1 MIVSTIK
8 SDSFFGFCKLSGK
21 NSPFMK
27 EKTVISPR
35 LLTLIGETSQE
46 IIHLPRGAGD
56 FFTVGRESVCDL
68 QIKNISVSRKHCRFI
83 CEGDAF
89 VLEDLDSH
97 NGTFVNDLPV
107 KRRQI
112 VHGDRIRVGNAYF
125 MFLMRENNDAPHFD
139 ARFDDG
145 SLITNSTI
153 RLFPDAA
160 DFAPDL
166 NVLIKLGKAINEIKE
181 TDELK
186 REFLEIILEFVPA
199 ERAAILYTDEDLEN
213 AEAICVSAKTRA
225 DCDSM
230 QISHTVSKQVLD
242 ERVALLSNDLSDAN
256 LEKAE
261 SLISS
266 QVTSLLCVPLG
277 NESRKGLIY
286 LDTSDAA
293 ARFTEN
299 HLEQMTAVS
308 FLVSAAVDNAE
319 SIGNLRRENAIL
331 KDNLQIKTDII
342 GESPAIQRVF
352 QFIGKAAPSNSTV
365 LITGESGTGKELVA
379 QAIHHNSLRS
389 EKSFVAINCAALSE
403 NLLESELFGHERG
416 SFTGAYAQKKGKLEI
431 ADGGT
436 VFLDEIGE
444 LAPALQIKL
453 LRVLQEREFER
464 VGGTKTVRV
473 NVRVIAATN
482 RDLETDVKNG
492 KFRSDL
498 FFRLNVLQI
507 KVPPLRERKLDITL
521 LAQHFVRKYSDRCH
535 RKVTGLSKEAK
546 KILLDSDWQGNVRE
560 LENVIERAVV
570 LGTAKQ
576 IKPEDLPTEIAG
588 ESLPALNLKGDFYEQ
603 LKQTKQQIVL
613 FAICNSKGN
622 YSEAARQLGIHPNNL
637 HRIVRELGIKDDL
650 KVRTEK

>member
-1 MIVSTIK
+1 
-8 SDSFFGFCKLSGK
+8 
-21 NSPFMK
+21 MK

-89 VLEDLDSH
+89 ALEDLDSH

-125 MFLMRENNDAPHFD
+125 MFLMREIDDVPRFD
-139 ARFDDG
+139 ALFDDG

-160 DFAPDL
+160 ADFPADL
-166 NVLIKLGKAINEIKE
+166 NVLIKLGKAINETK
-181 TDELK
+181 DADALK
-186 REFLEIILEFVPA
+186 RKFLELILEFVPA
-199 ERAAILYTDEDLEN
+199 ERAAILYADDDLKN
-213 AEAICVSAKTRA
+213 AEAVCVAAKNRA
-225 DCDSM
+225 DRDAM
-230 QISHTVSKQVLD
+230 PISRTVSKQVLS
-242 ERVALLSNDLSDAN
+242 EQVAVLSNDLSDSN
-256 LEKAE
+256 LDKAE

-266 QVTSLLCVPLG
+266 RVTSLLCVPLG
-277 NESRKGLIY
+277 GDGRRGLIY
-286 LDTSDAA
+286 LDTTDAET
-293 ARFTEN
+293 RFTEN

-319 SIGNLRRENAIL
+319 SIGSLRQENAIL
-331 KDNLQIKTDII
+331 KSNLQIETDIV
-342 GESPAIQRVF
+342 GESPEIQKVF
-352 QFIGKAAPSNSTV
+352 QFICKAAPSNSTV

-379 QAIHHNSLRS
+379 QAIHRNSPRR
-389 EKSFVAINCAALSE
+389 EKSFMAINCAALSE

-416 SFTGAYAQKKGKLEI
+416 AFTGAYAQKFGKLEI
-431 ADGGT
+431 AEGGT

-444 LAPALQIKL
+444 LEPALQVKL
-453 LRVLQEREFER
+453 LRVLQERQFER
-464 VGGTKTVRV
+464 VGGTKPVRV

-482 RDLETDVKNG
+482 RDLEADVKSG
-492 KFRSDL
+492 KFRQDL

-507 KVPPLRERKLDITL
+507 KVPPLRERKSDIPL

-535 RKVTGLSKEAK
+535 RKITGLSRDAK
-546 KILLDSDWQGNVRE
+546 KILLDAEWQGNVRE

-576 IKPEDLPTEIAG
+576 ITPEDLPTGLIG
-588 ESLPALNLKGDFYEQ
+588 ENLSALNMNGDFYEQ
-603 LKQTKQQIVL
+603 LKQAKQKIVL
-613 FAICNSKGN
+613 FAIRNASGN
-622 YSEAARQLGIHPNNL
+622 YTEAARQLGIHPNNL